1 MKQISPNLFI
11 RGQRGSF
18 YLRRRIPTA
27 LLEAYPHKKTHIVV
41 CLGTSDR
48 GRAEQLQR
56 IEEVRIDAEFSRLK
70 DELKVKSV
78 LKARVKV
85 SKLTDVHIRSMADFW
100 VRQTLLGDD
109 YRRVNG
115 LDEDEFES
123 LDQQLNTQRAELGRM
138 LAMGRTDKILPAL
151 HSFLYLCGLDVELTA
166 EDSHRI
172 GYQFLRAVVTALDY
186 QLERQKG
193 AQVDVDA
200 VAPVKPSPKE
210 LIVQEVLAKQ
220 ASEDAMVQAA
230 KDEPTWDEI
239 FNLWR
244 DHVRNR
250 PKSTAI
256 ATKTPWN
263 ELQRIAAEQGIMSPS
278 KVTPE
283 LMETF
288 VEVMNTRLE
297 VVTLNERLAKVKSV
311 FKLAVGKRKLPF
323 NPAALTIGK
332 AEHSLAKR
340 TKRRLPF
347 DSDDL
352 NTIFSSVVFNECQ
365 LRSHGQSGEAT
376 YWIPVLM
383 FYTGARPEELAGLAV
398 TDIKYHPAHG
408 WFFDILDHPDDED
421 DVFDDEKKQSKK
433 KVTGKL
439 YDVSDAKAPVRILKN
454 EESIR
459 KVPMAAQLIDLGFLR
474 YIEWVKAQGQQA
486 VFPTLAA
493 DWHGKLSGAFS
504 KFFGRYKREV
514 LGIESPKK
522 VLYSFRHSMKDF
534 MTRARIPSKYLQ
546 RILGHATGDGE
557 VTDTYGEEDLPLEFL
572 VEEFR
577 RISFPVISAHA
588 WMPGKGSVKLRP
600 KSEDESAK

>member
-1 MKQISPNLFI
+1 MKQISTNLFI

-27 LLEAYPHKKTHIVV
+27 LLEAYPRKKTHIVV

-48 GRAEQLQR
+48 VRAVQLQH

-70 DELKVKSV
+70 DELKAKSV

-85 SKLTDVHIRSMADFW
+85 SELTDVHIRSMADFW

-109 YRRVNG
+109 YRRVKG
-115 LDEDEFES
+115 LDEDEFDS
-123 LDQQLNTQRAELGRM
+123 LDQQLTAQRAELGRM

-172 GYQFLRAVVTALDY
+172 GYQFLRAVVTALDH
-186 QLERQKG
+186 QIERQKG

-210 LIVQEVLAKQ
+210 LVVQEILAKQ
-220 ASEDAMVQAA
+220 ASEDAVVQAA
-230 KDEPTWDEI
+230 KDEPTWDDI
-239 FNLWR
+239 FILWR
-244 DHVRNR
+244 DHVRGR

-263 ELQRIAAEQGIMSPS
+263 ELQRIAAEQGIMCPS

-311 FKLAVGKRKLPF
+311 FKLAVGKRKLPS
-323 NPAALTIGK
+323 NPAELTIGK

-352 NTIFSSVVFNECQ
+352 ETIFSSAVFNESQ
-365 LRSHGQSGEAT
+365 LRSQGQSGEAT

-398 TDIKYHPAHG
+398 ADIKHDPVHG
-408 WFFDILDHPDDED
+408 WFFDILDHPDDAD
-421 DVFDDEKKQSKK
+421 DVFENEKKTPKK
-433 KVTGKL
+433 KDRGEF
-439 YDVSDAKAPVRILKN
+439 SDLSGAKAPVRILKN

-459 KVPMAAQLIDLGFLR
+459 KVPMATQLIDLGFLR
-474 YIEWVKAQGQQA
+474 YIEWVKAQGHQA
-486 VFPTLAA
+486 LFPTLAA
-493 DWHGKLSGAFS
+493 DWHGKLSGALS

-514 LGIESPKK
+514 LGIESSKK
-522 VLYSFRHSMKDF
+522 VLYSFRHNMKDF

-557 VTDTYGEEDLPLEFL
+557 ITDGYGEEDLPLEFL
-572 VEEFR
+572 VDEFK
-577 RISFPVISAHA
+577 RISFPVIPAHP
-588 WMPGKGSVKLRP
+588 WMPGKGTVRLRP
-600 KSEDESAK
+600 KSEKNGVN